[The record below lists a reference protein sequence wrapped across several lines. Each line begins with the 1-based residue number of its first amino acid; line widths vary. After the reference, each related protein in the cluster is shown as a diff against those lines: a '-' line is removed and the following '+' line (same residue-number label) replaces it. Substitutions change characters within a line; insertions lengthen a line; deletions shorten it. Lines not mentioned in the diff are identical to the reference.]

1 VIQVQ
6 DWAEIRH
13 LYFAEE
19 VSQRAIAERLGVARK
34 TVVERD
40 KSGHQVGASRS
51 GMRSLTRLE
60 HRERWLHS
68 PGQGAKSAA
77 VMPAG

>member
-19 VSQRAIAERLGVARK
+19 LSQRAIAERLGVARK
-34 TVVERD
+34 TVGLRLSFL
-40 KSGHQVGASRS
+40 SGAVVGLMITIA
-51 GMRSLTRLE
+51 E
-60 HRERWLHS
+60 
-68 PGQGAKSAA
+68 
-77 VMPAG
+77 

>member
-19 VSQRAIAERLGVARK
+19 LSQRAIAERLGVARK
-34 TVVERD
+34 TVGLRNVLGRP
-40 KSGHQVGASRS
+40 ASTRNAE
-51 GMRSLTRLE
+51 TRLQ
-60 HRERWLHS
+60 
-68 PGQGAKSAA
+68 QGIMSD
-77 VMPAG
+77 

>member
-19 VSQRAIAERLGVARK
+19 LSQRAIAERLGVARK
-34 TVVERD
+34 TVGLRF
-40 KSGHQVGASRS
+40 RS
-51 GMRSLTRLE
+51 GEFRRVTASFSRTR
-60 HRERWLHS
+60 R
-68 PGQGAKSAA
+68 
-77 VMPAG
+77 

>member
-19 VSQRAIAERLGVARK
+19 LSQRAIAERLGVARK
-34 TVVERD
+34 TVGLR
-40 KSGHQVGASRS
+40 
-51 GMRSLTRLE
+51 
-60 HRERWLHS
+60 
-68 PGQGAKSAA
+68 
-77 VMPAG
+77 

>member
-19 VSQRAIAERLGVARK
+19 LSQRAIAERLGVARK
-34 TVVERD
+34 TVVLRT
-40 KSGHQVGASRS
+40 STAR
-51 GMRSLTRLE
+51 TR
-60 HRERWLHS
+60 RAW
-68 PGQGAKSAA
+68 A
-77 VMPAG
+77 